1 MPLSLVGVV
10 WVTVNNFCT
19 FRKMF
24 LPQVCTQ
31 AAWNNILF
39 SFVTSTKW
47 TYQKYGRDQKL
58 RFVLW
63 CHTLNDYKA
72 FLWVTIGKDGSF
84 SDRNSVRIYFWR
96 EIKLIFVTRREIP
109 RIVQEL
115 MLKKRPE
122 FWSEKKTTSPNIYLI
137 CEIFHCIF
145 YAIYWAAY
153 LCQAKKV

>member
-1 MPLSLVGVV
+1 
-10 WVTVNNFCT
+10 
-19 FRKMF
+19 MF

-39 SFVTSTKW
+39 LFVTSTKW

-109 RIVQEL
+109 RIVQEF
-115 MLKKRPE
+115 M
-122 FWSEKKTTSPNIYLI
+122 FEKKAGILVRKATNFAKYLFDLWNFSLHI
-137 CEIFHCIF
+137 LYYLLGRIFMSS
-145 YAIYWAAY
+145 
-153 LCQAKKV
+153 

>member
-47 TYQKYGRDQKL
+47 TYQKYGRPETSFCFMMPYPKWLQ
-58 RFVLW
+58 
-63 CHTLNDYKA
+63 
-72 FLWVTIGKDGSF
+72 SF
-84 SDRNSVRIYFWR
+84 SMSHNRQKRLLRNSVRIYFWR
-96 EIKLIFVTRREIP
+96 DINWYLFPDEIPRNTGRKSNQPSLIFVWCVKFFTAYFILL
-109 RIVQEL
+109 IGSHIYVK
-115 MLKKRPE
+115 LKKCNQLYVL
-122 FWSEKKTTSPNIYLI
+122 S
-137 CEIFHCIF
+137 
-145 YAIYWAAY
+145 
-153 LCQAKKV
+153 